1 MPLKIRLKPHEKIF
15 VNGAVIAAGE
25 QSAVFYF
32 LNGARILLEK
42 DILTEQDVIG
52 PDSRL
57 YFVLQLMYIDPD
69 SRVQYAQHLPAI
81 VEDVLRAHP
90 DRADDLEKVLDVA
103 AKGDY
108 FKAMRLVKA
117 AFQLDSVPSHDEDQD
132 ESHA

>member
-42 DILTEQDVIG
+42 DILTEVDVVG

-57 YFVLQLMYIDPD
+57 YFVLQLMYIDPE
-69 SRVQYAQHLPAI
+69 SRVTYAQHLPAI
-81 VEDVLRAHP
+81 IESVLRAHP
-90 DRADDLEKVLDVA
+90 DRADDLEQVLEVA

-108 FKAMRLVKA
+108 FKAMRKVKS
-117 AFQLDSVPSHDEDQD
+117 AFNVAPSATHDNDEFED
-132 ESHA
+132 